1 MAWTCWLYYFSK
13 FIEMLDTVSVSF
25 AFKTGYL
32 LYFTVDH
39 QC

>member
-1 MAWTCWLYYFSK
+1 
-13 FIEMLDTVSVSF
+13 MLDTVSVCF

-39 QC
+39 